1 MAVLSRYKCEK
12 CGYEVYADK
21 HGHYALMMGEC
32 YLFRCTTC
40 KEIVGIMAD
49 QIGEKIQI
57 PICPN
62 CGVDS
67 EDELYSWNP
76 IEGHCPKCY
85 GNMVEDLE
93 APIMMA
99 D

>member
-32 YLFRCTTC
+32 YLFRCPTC
-40 KEIVGIMAD
+40 KEIVEILADDEGID
-49 QIGEKIQI
+49 ISH
-57 PICPN
+57 PCCPN

-67 EDELYSWNP
+67 DEELYSWNP
-76 IEGHCPKCY
+76 IEGRCPKCE
-85 GNMVEDLE
+85 GKMAVDEN
-93 APIMMA
+93 APILLV